1 MIENRWM
8 SSRAWFL
15 PLPLLLIMATVIGW
29 PFVRTIWVSF
39 TDAKLLTTGDSWVGL
54 TNYLNALSNP
64 LFQSALLI
72 TAKFVVISV
81 TIEFVVGVLAGL
93 LLDQQFRGR
102 MLLRALMILP

>member
-29 PFVRTIWVSF
+29 PFLRTVWVSF
-39 TDAKLLTTGDSWVGL
+39 TDAKLLTTGAEWVGL
-54 TNYLNALSNP
+54 TNYLNALANP
-64 LFQSALLI
+64 LFQSALI
-72 TAKFVVISV
+72 VTTKFVVISV
-81 TIEFVVGVLAGL
+81 TIEFFVGVAAGL

-102 MLLRALMILP
+102 TAL